1 LGNCVSLMMHN
12 CFFIVPRNAHGLHQQ
27 CTKMCQRFT
36 NEYSGVERIERHRCD
51 KDLRK
56 ILLRF
61 EQDLGK
67 ILKRMLGESSEKVV
81 AKLHYFRCEN
91 NVKMILL

>member
-1 LGNCVSLMMHN
+1 
-12 CFFIVPRNAHGLHQQ
+12 
-27 CTKMCQRFT
+27 
-36 NEYSGVERIERHRCD
+36 VERIEQHRYN
-51 KDLRK
+51 KDLKK
-56 ILLRF
+56 ILVRF
-61 EQDLGK
+61 EKDLGE